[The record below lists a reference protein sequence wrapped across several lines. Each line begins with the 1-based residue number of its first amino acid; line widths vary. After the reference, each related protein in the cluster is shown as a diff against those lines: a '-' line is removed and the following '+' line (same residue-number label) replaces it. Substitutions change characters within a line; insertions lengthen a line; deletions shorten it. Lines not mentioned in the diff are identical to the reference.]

1 MPQPVLLLRAS
12 SDSDPYHLAL
22 SSALYT
28 PYSISPLQTTI
39 VNHAELAARIS
50 KLPTVDAVIMTSAR
64 SAEAWRGAVLSVLG
78 ALDASAQRDNPA
90 LYAWH
95 TLPFYV
101 VGNATATALTTP
113 DDARPRLPIPKDVR
127 GAEETGTSVRLAQL
141 IVEELQG
148 KSAKVLY
155 LTGDKNKYNL
165 PETLKEAGIDLDEL
179 QVYETGGSETFSDE
193 LDALLQEE
201 GGTGKLTMLM
211 NLP

>member
-12 SDSDPYHLAL
+12 SDPDSYHLAL
-22 SSALYT
+22 SSAHYT

-50 KLPTVDAVIMTSAR
+50 ELPTVDAVIMTSAR

-78 ALDASAQRDNPA
+78 ALDASAQLDNPA
-90 LYAWH
+90 LHAWH

-101 VGNATATALTTP
+101 VGKATATALTTP
-113 DDARPRLPIPKDVR
+113 DDVHPRLPIPKDVR
-127 GAEETGTSVRLAQL
+127 GAEETGTSARLAQL

-148 KSAKVLY
+148 KPAKVLY

-165 PETLKEAGIDLDEL
+165 PETLKEAGIDLNEL
-179 QVYETGGSETFSDE
+179 QVYETGGSETFSDD

-201 GGTGKLTMLM
+201 GGTGKLNMLM
-211 NLP
+211 DLS